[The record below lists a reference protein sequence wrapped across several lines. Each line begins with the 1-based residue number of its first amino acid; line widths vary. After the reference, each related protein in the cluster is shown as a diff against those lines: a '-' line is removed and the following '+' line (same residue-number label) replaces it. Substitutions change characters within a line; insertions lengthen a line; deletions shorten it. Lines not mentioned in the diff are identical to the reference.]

1 MPPTRIPA
9 PPPHPA
15 PAGGP
20 VMSVN
25 SDAPRILSG
34 VFEEYQ
40 RYERYLA
47 VAYGIV
53 FVSVVSLLCPDALWG
68 GCLGLIAAVSAAFRR
83 YHVVVHRFI
92 GSPTEQL
99 DRQVQLWG
107 TTAQAIVWAALPLTV
122 AICMVQIA
130 T

>member
-15 PAGGP
+15 LAGGP
-20 VMSVN
+20 AMSVN
-25 SDAPRILSG
+25 SDAAWTLSE
-34 VFEEYQ
+34 VCEEYQ

-53 FVSVVSLLCPDALWG
+53 FVSVVSMLCPDTLWG
-68 GCLGLIAAVSAAFRR
+68 GCLALIAAVSLAFRR
-83 YHVVVHRFI
+83 YHVVVHRFV
-92 GSPTEQL
+92 GSPTEHL

-107 TTAQAIVWAALPLTV
+107 TAAQAIVWAALPLTV
-122 AICMVQIA
+122 AICMVQVA
-130 T
+130 A